1 MNANSDLVERIVQ
14 SVLEHLQSAAPAPRA
29 EPTPTP
35 TATPSALTLSETVIT
50 GELLAEQAKG
60 AKSLIVGRR
69 AVITPSARDYLR
81 KHNITWSRGD
91 ATAKAA
97 TSAPRWRVYVSTATA
112 NIDTAIEHANRQ
124 GVALTREWSGTT
136 AEAVKQTIASLTRAE
151 IAGAVILTAEP
162 ARAACAANRH
172 SKIRAAELN
181 NTAQLASLQ
190 EQLGPNVYCIDP
202 RGRSPFEL
210 RNLLQH
216 AAAQAP
222 SAPAGGDV

>member
-1 MNANSDLVERIVQ
+1 MNANSELVEQIVQ

-29 EPTPTP
+29 ESIPAAAKA
-35 TATPSALTLSETVIT
+35 ATSLTLSATVIT

-60 AKSLIVGRR
+60 AKSLIVGKR
-69 AVITPSARDYLR
+69 AIITPSAHDYLR
-81 KHNITWSRGD
+81 KHNIAWSRAD
-91 ATAKAA
+91 ATSKAA
-97 TSAPRWRVYVSTATA
+97 SSAPRWRVYVSTATA
-112 NIDTAIEHANRQ
+112 GIDTAIEHANRQ
-124 GVALTREWSGTT
+124 GVSLIREWSGTT
-136 AEAVKQTIASLTRAE
+136 ADAVKQAVASLARAE

-172 SKIRAAELN
+172 HALRAAELN
-181 NTAQLASLQ
+181 NTAQLASLR

-216 AAAQAP
+216 AAAYAP
-222 SAPAGGDV
+222 QMPAGGDV